1 MTEGDSMNELVSV
14 MRAADAAARWH
25 VNQRRKGLAQEP
37 YINHILEV
45 ASLVTQAT
53 GGTDP
58 DVVIAALLHDAIED
72 VGATSDTIASQFGQ
86 HVADIVMEVTDNKKL
101 LKADR
106 KRLQV
111 ENAPKKSREAKL
123 VKLADKTSNLR
134 AVANSPAPDWSVERR
149 SEYVAWAK
157 AVVAGLRGTSPW
169 LEQQFDEAADQ
180 AMRSLDPLVS
190 GV

>member
-25 VNQRRKGLAQEP
+25 VHQRRKGTAQEP

-72 VGATSDTIASQFGQ
+72 VDVTSEMITSQFGQ
-86 HVADIVMEVTDNKKL
+86 PVADIVMEVTDNKKL

-157 AVVAGLRGTSPW
+157 AVVAGLRCTSPW
-169 LEQQFDEAADQ
+169 LEQQFEEAADQ
-180 AMRSLDPLVS
+180 AMRSLDPAV
-190 GV
+190 VRI